1 MTHPAELFAL
11 LKMRAALAALG
22 KPIAVASLDHLVAT
36 SAHNFFRRITQQG
49 FRSLV
54 PGDDAMLR
62 VHGKHAVG
70 SVGKLVEELGD
81 WLGAVLRQ
89 ARGGLPYIS
98 PLRRRLYAYKKPRM
112 QSLSFRRLNATQSSI
127 FLLTGNTPVE
137 PQIGS
142 ARRKSMTVRATSW

>member
-1 MTHPAELFAL
+1 MGTLDIPEQVNQRGKLPPRRNDRDGRNANPNVLPALGPALEVHVTHPAELFAL

-22 KPIAVASLDHLVAT
+22 KPVAVASLDHIVAT
-36 SAHNFFRRITQQG
+36 STQNFFRRIAQQG

-81 WLGAVLRQ
+81 WLGAVLR
-89 ARGGLPYIS
+89 
-98 PLRRRLYAYKKPRM
+98 
-112 QSLSFRRLNATQSSI
+112 
-127 FLLTGNTPVE
+127 
-137 PQIGS
+137 
-142 ARRKSMTVRATSW
+142 